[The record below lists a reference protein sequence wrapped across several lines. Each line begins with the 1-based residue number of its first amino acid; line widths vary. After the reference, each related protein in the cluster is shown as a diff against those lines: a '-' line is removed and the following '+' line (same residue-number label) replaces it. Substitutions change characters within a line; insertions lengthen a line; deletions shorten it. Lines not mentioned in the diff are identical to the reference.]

1 MALLYTLFLFL
12 ICTLPLFQVG
22 ETKLQCRKLKLK
34 GKLQRLSKMTKMC
47 QMYCNCDFFD
57 KIVFHVREFSVECTA
72 YKGEL
77 LPNLILIK
85 ETFTG

>member
-1 MALLYTLFLFL
+1 M
-12 ICTLPLFQVG
+12 FQVG
-22 ETKLQCRKLKLK
+22 ETKLPCRKLKLK
-34 GKLQRLSKMTKMC
+34 AKLQRLSKMTKMC